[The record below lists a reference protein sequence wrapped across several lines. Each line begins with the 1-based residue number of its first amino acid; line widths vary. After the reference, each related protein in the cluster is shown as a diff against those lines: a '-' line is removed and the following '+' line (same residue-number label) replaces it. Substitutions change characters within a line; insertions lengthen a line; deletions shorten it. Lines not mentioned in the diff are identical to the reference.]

1 MKVRIFSEEFPEGL
15 EADWPAIP
23 REGEIISFHHRGGT
37 SNLKVNSVRWHVET
51 DGKPIEVEIRLT
63 F

>member
-1 MKVRIFSEEFPEGL
+1 MKVRIFSEEFRQGL

-23 REGEIISFHHRGGT
+23 REGEVVTFPHRGGG
-37 SNLKVNSVRWHVET
+37 SNLRVESVLWHIET
-51 DGKPIEVEIRLT
+51 DGKPIEVEIHLS

>member
-1 MKVRIFSEEFPEGL
+1 MKVRIFSEEFREGL

-23 REGEIISFHHRGGT
+23 REGEIVTFHHRGGA
-37 SNLKVNSVRWHVET
+37 SNLSVQSVRWLVET
-51 DGKPIEVEIRLT
+51 DGTPIEVEIHLT

>member
-1 MKVRIFSEEFPEGL
+1 MKVRIFSEEFPDGK

-23 REGEIISFHHRGGT
+23 REGEIVTFHHRGGG
-37 SNLKVNSVRWHVET
+37 SNLKVESVRWHFET
-51 DGKPIEVEIRLT
+51 DGAPHEVEIRLS

>member
-1 MKVRIFSEEFPEGL
+1 MKVRIFSEDFPDGL

-23 REGEIISFHHRGGT
+23 REGDLVTFNHRGGA
-37 SNLKVNSVRWHVET
+37 SNLSVQSVRWHVAT
-51 DGKPIEVEIRLT
+51 DGAPVEVEIRLT